1 MLQNAGPVRD
11 DGTDRFFGL
20 ENVRRALPDTP
31 GAQIFLRFKLNSLLL
46 PEID

>member
-20 ENVRRALPDTP
+20 ENVRRILPDTAE
-31 GAQIFLRFKLNSLLL
+31 AQTFLRFKLNSLLL
-46 PEID
+46 PAVD